1 MATPPRV
8 SSGGVV
14 LAYGARY
21 SWAYIVVIATAIIL
35 LVIDIIADLGDW
47 ANLAVIVLIVIAV
60 VLRPDGVRGPKH
72 AVQAERE
79 SAERRLP
86 GDD

>member
-8 SSGGVV
+8 SSEGVV

-35 LVIDIIADLGDW
+35 LVIDIISDLGAW
-47 ANLAVIVLIVIAV
+47 ANLVVIALIAIAV
-60 VLRPDGVRGPKH
+60 VLRPGGIRGPKH
-72 AVQAERE
+72 AGRAERE
-79 SAERRLP
+79 SAEPRPR
-86 GDD
+86 DDV

>member
-8 SSGGVV
+8 SSEGVV

-35 LVIDIIADLGDW
+35 LVIDIVADLGDW
-47 ANLAVIVLIVIAV
+47 ANLAVILLIVIAV
-60 VLRPDGVRGPKH
+60 VLRPGGVRGPKH
-72 AVQAERE
+72 AVRAEQE
-79 SAERRLP
+79 SAEQPLP